1 MKLTINLV
9 QRLPGPIGSVPALRA
24 GAGDLRLLQLFHLGN
39 AASRVTS
46 PTLIKFLLAL
56 WGVHEMRNATMRDP
70 RGLLRGRWFEAS
82 DKRRT
87 IALIAIMIKDF
98 DNMIGTLDKQIVA
111 EEDRT
116 RIRDTEHPAYSRS
129 AKAMAKQR
137 ENLLVSEEQ
146 MKSMLDVLKCE
157 HLVVTLPVAQSRAD
171 PEQPATDS
179 AY

>member
-1 MKLTINLV
+1 
-9 QRLPGPIGSVPALRA
+9 VPALRA

-39 AASRVTS
+39 AACRVTS

-70 RGLLRGRWFEAS
+70 RGLLRGRW
-82 DKRRT
+82 T